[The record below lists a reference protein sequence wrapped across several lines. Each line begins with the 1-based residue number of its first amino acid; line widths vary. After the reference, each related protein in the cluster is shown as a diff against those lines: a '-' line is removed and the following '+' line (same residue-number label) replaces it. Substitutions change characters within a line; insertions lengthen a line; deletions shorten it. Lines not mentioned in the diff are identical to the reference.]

1 MPATWI
7 DTVSKANWPAARV
20 RNVAEALSDEMYLEK
35 PPRMSRD
42 KALEWMAHECRLP
55 LTGLLLM
62 SPVVF
67 AMKYVYGG
75 YDNDYKARRQACEL
89 VHGTGSAGSAA
100 YYGNDNYD
108 AAPAWQVD
116 LAREELAAAAAP
128 PPVAVPP
135 VAVPPVAVP
144 SLAVPAGAGV
154 YRMPTNALG
163 RASEESE
170 TCFPV
175 VERTGPGY
183 DDDDDD
189 EVAPTANEAAETLA
203 SMLQTI
209 KAREAAEA
217 EEADWDAIKAKQK
230 QEFEMRLFLSDRLV
244 AAEIKMGLLTDE
256 AAASASLGVP
266 NSTQLMARMIAIMG
280 KLCDME

>member
-1 MPATWI
+1 M

-42 KALEWMAHECRLP
+42 KALEWMADACRLK
-55 LTGLLLM
+55 LTDLLLM

-67 AMKYVYGG
+67 AMKYIYGG
-75 YDNDYKARRQACEL
+75 HDNDYKARRQACEM
-89 VHGTGSAGSAA
+89 VHGTGGAGMSA

-116 LAREELAAAAAP
+116 LARKELAAVAAAAV
-128 PPVAVPP
+128 PVAAEAA
-135 VAVPPVAVP
+135 VAVAAEAEAAP
-144 SLAVPAGAGV
+144 SLAVSAGAGV

-183 DDDDDD
+183 DDD

-209 KAREAAEA
+209 KAREAAE
-217 EEADWDAIKAKQK
+217 EEADWEAIKAKRK
-230 QEFEMRLFLSDRLV
+230 EEFDMRLFLSDRLV
-244 AAEIKMGLLTDE
+244 AAELKMGLLTDE
-256 AAASASLGVP
+256 TAASAASGSIG
-266 NSTQLMARMIAIMG
+266 STQLMSRMVAIMG

>member
-1 MPATWI
+1 M

-42 KALEWMAHECRLP
+42 KALEWMAGACRLK
-55 LTGLLLM
+55 LTDLLLM

-75 YDNDYKARRQACEL
+75 HDDDDMARRSACEM
-89 VHGTGSAGSAA
+89 VHGTGGAGMSA

-116 LAREELAAAAAP
+116 LARKELAAVAEEAVPAAA
-128 PPVAVPP
+128 VPI
-135 VAVPPVAVP
+135 AAEAAP
-144 SLAVPAGAGV
+144 SLAVAAGAGV

-183 DDDDDD
+183 DDDD

-209 KAREAAEA
+209 KAREAAE

-230 QEFEMRLFLSDRLV
+230 QDFEMRIFLSDRLV
-244 AAEIKMGLLTDE
+244 AAELKMGLLTDE
-256 AAASASLGVP
+256 AAASASSGVP
-266 NSTQLMARMIAIMG
+266 TSTQLMARIIAIMG